1 MDGQTDEFMPPLDGQ
16 MNGPLDSQMK
26 DHICQ
31 TDDELIP
38 FLDGMNNR
46 IGQMDGIDD
55 ELMPTTASRSKSS
68 TQTNASDLFPFSTK
82 KLIRRISKDCW
93 LCGAMPCDTAHVL
106 ARADLAVL
114 TLQHT

>member
-1 MDGQTDEFMPPLDGQ
+1 MDETDEFMPPLDGQ

-38 FLDGMNNR
+38 FLDGLMNNR

-55 ELMPTTASRSKSS
+55 ELMPTASRSKSS
-68 TQTNASDLFPFSTK
+68 TQTNTSDLFPFSTK
-82 KLIRRISKDCW
+82 KLIRGISKDCW
-93 LCGAMPCDTAHVL
+93 LCGAMPCDTAHIL